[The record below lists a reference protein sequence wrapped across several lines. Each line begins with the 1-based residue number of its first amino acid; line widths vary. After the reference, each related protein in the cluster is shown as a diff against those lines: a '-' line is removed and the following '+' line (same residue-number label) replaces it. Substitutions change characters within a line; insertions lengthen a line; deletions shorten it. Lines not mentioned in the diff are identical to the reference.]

1 MITKVGPLNEARF
14 QVEFWH
20 KTFVLKHVELKS
32 CTDVDCI
39 FGWFGA
45 LKVWVSIYPDM
56 SNSCYFCPGCGFQ
69 MLLESATVDVNM
81 ITYTLF

>member
-1 MITKVGPLNEARF
+1 MKVGPLNEARF

-20 KTFVLKHVELKS
+20 KTFVLKHVQLKS

-45 LKVWVSIYPDM
+45 LKVWVSIYPEL
-56 SNSCYFCPGCGFQ
+56 
-69 MLLESATVDVNM
+69 MLFLFWMWIPDVVGICNC
-81 ITYTLF
+81 